1 MFEALK
7 NKMMIDES
15 KKLSENALNVLCEE
29 YEYDDD
35 LENLVVDD
43 DEVSTD
49 DDELDKLIDELPEDL
64 DLESESG
71 LIAENEAIDKF
82 LNDPAPAE
90 VADTDLNLEEAS
102 ANDIEKTAT
111 DETPNELADTDLDIS
126 EDFDLI

>member
-43 DEVSTD
+43 NEVSTD

-71 LIAENEAIDKF
+71 IIAENEAIDKF

>member
-43 DEVSTD
+43 NEVSTD